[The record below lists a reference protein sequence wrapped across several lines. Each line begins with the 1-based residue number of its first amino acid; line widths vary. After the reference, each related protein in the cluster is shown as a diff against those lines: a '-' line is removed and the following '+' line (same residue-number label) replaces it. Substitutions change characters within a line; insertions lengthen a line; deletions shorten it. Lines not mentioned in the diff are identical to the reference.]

1 MLKKLLAVSALVAAV
16 SVPLAGVSWADQPD
30 DPGLGAGGVPGR
42 NAVVQ

>member
-30 DPGLGAGGVPGR
+30 DPGWAQAVCRGATA
-42 NAVVQ
+42 AVQ